1 MTDDIESYW
10 KDIKVTHGD
19 VQEGPTSK
27 SWLQEELDLE
37 VSRKSVCDHI
47 DPTKIE
53 GYRISEE
60 ARYLLEDPVDG
71 DTYCDHQGEHCF
83 IFRPPWYKLH
93 RWIWWLFITGGI
105 VSSYE
110 WTHTRIDGKIFK
122 AYRRKRERPG

>member
-1 MTDDIESYW
+1 MPDDIESYW
-10 KDIKVTHGD
+10 EGIRPPRDKPKEEAPKPSGTWWSDTVITH
-19 VQEGPTSK
+19 
-27 SWLQEELDLE
+27 
-37 VSRKSVCDHI
+37 CDHI

-105 VSSYE
+105 VSFYE

-122 AYRRKRERPG
+122 AYRRKREWSG